1 MKTMIAF
8 VAILSLMGIILDISY
23 NISIHSLC
31 YGLIAVFALLSYYK
45 LTQRAQFIQRIV
57 ECSKYYRNGEF
68 EKRILRINV
77 DKDLYELAHNINILI
92 DNLEVFMREISTSV
106 RSTQEGRYYRKAF
119 AQGLKGAF
127 AINIHNINQTLES
140 IEQNAKD
147 NIKNALAKSLMDM
160 SLDNQNTDLTRI
172 SLHLENDVEYMK
184 HVDDNVNNMQA
195 LSFDSKKDVTS
206 ITDSINEL
214 AELIAENSIIID
226 NFAQKSNDI
235 AQVLGMISDITD
247 QTNLLALNAAIE
259 AARAGEHGRGFA
271 VVADEVRKL
280 AERTASTTAEIA
292 NMIKLIQDSIGTSV
306 EAIEAI
312 VPQIEKGQQLI
323 MDSVQ
328 TLEEIQ
334 AQAQDSLEKAQTVA
348 SSSSQ
353 QESTM
358 QSISHDMQGIATLS
372 QETHLSLEHANKTID
387 ELKNI
392 SDSLK
397 EYMSYFKI

>member
-271 VVADEVRKL
+271 VVANEVQKL
-280 AERTASTTAEIA
+280 AERTHKATNDIAIVVQTMQQEIEQITTSSSKVADIATQSHQKTEHFSGVFDTMEKSASNLFVVFSTLT
-292 NMIKLIQDSIGTSV
+292 KRLLLSIG
-306 EAIEAI
+306 
-312 VPQIEKGQQLI
+312 KL
-323 MDSVQ
+323 
-328 TLEEIQ
+328 
-334 AQAQDSLEKAQTVA
+334 
-348 SSSSQ
+348 
-353 QESTM
+353 
-358 QSISHDMQGIATLS
+358 
-372 QETHLSLEHANKTID
+372 
-387 ELKNI
+387 
-392 SDSLK
+392 
-397 EYMSYFKI
+397 